1 MNLGRDISVIDV
13 PDLGYDPQ
21 NLLSN
26 VICSFRKFLFPLYT
40 EHVRRQAYSGVG
52 INMSFS
58 SKYNPFRMNLTTDTL
73 YIMQTNHF
81 WLSIEKCRQVY
92 YVSSSRDK
100 NSFGLSNQKTIRNNQ
115 NWFPLIRFSFRI
127 TRT

>member
-58 SKYNPFRMNLTTDTL
+58 SKYNPFPMRH
-73 YIMQTNHF
+73 YI
-81 WLSIEKCRQVY
+81 SCR
-92 YVSSSRDK
+92 
-100 NSFGLSNQKTIRNNQ
+100 
-115 NWFPLIRFSFRI
+115 RI
-127 TRT
+127 TFGYPLRNVARFTTFRHLETKIALAYPIRKRFATTRTGSR